1 MRFGNVESF
10 LARKG
15 FYGKSVKYYTIES
28 TYNIL
33 RNVYKLKVVL
43 VSLLQCESTYKR
55 LIIFNINKKY
65 KLQSLCYREYIN
77 VKIIKMKHKKRAKIL
92 NDPYIMSV

>member
-43 VSLLQCESTYKR
+43 VSLL
-55 LIIFNINKKY
+55 L
-65 KLQSLCYREYIN
+65 
-77 VKIIKMKHKKRAKIL
+77 V
-92 NDPYIMSV
+92 

>member
-15 FYGKSVKYYTIES
+15 FYGKSVTYYTIES

-33 RNVYKLKVVL
+33 RNVYKLKEGMRLWFLVMVVG
-43 VSLLQCESTYKR
+43 
-55 LIIFNINKKY
+55 
-65 KLQSLCYREYIN
+65 
-77 VKIIKMKHKKRAKIL
+77 HG
-92 NDPYIMSV
+92 